1 MYVCVCVCVS
11 FAARA
16 ILGAHTHVITTT
28 IQDSAVIQTYSAVTS
43 VVSLLL
49 IIIAYV
55 VSALAEPVA
64 Q

>member
-16 ILGAHTHVITTT
+16 ILGAHTHVITIT

-49 IIIAYV
+49 IIVAYV